1 MDWIKVV
8 SRRLISKPGVT
19 FFYSKLNIHNLKHI
33 EGKRERLPSEYL
45 HIKSVQTD
53 RECIYFPQW
62 QSKRFV
68 L

>member
-1 MDWIKVV
+1 MV

-53 RECIYFPQW
+53 RECIYFPQ
-62 QSKRFV
+62 
-68 L
+68 